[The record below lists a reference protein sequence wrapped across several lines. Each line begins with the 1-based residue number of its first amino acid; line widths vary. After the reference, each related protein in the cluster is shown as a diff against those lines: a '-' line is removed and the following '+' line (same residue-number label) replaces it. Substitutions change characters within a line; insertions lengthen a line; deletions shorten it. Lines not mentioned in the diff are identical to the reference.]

1 MASESKALQNQEDS
15 CHKSFLLGQAHLRDA
30 ASMRQ
35 AGSSPF
41 DIALKLFSAR
51 VKTEEA
57 LEQGYVNLESL
68 VQMADV
74 YVQQLLNFYNAQQ
87 RMPDSSDLSEKIAHY
102 FEQAVEIGGKEVRGI
117 VSAKKS
123 PVTVTPTISY
133 LITVAEHLIS
143 GDLYKM
149 FPPPYGQKFAGACEK
164 IGASL
169 AMAGVNGDS
178 LDSLLSV
185 GA

>member
-1 MASESKALQNQEDS
+1 MASESEAFHNNGNSGHE
-15 CHKSFLLGQAHLRDA
+15 SFLLGQAHLRDA
-30 ASMRQ
+30 VSARQ

-41 DIALKLFSAR
+41 DVALELLSAR

-57 LEQGYVNLESL
+57 MGQGYVNLESL

-74 YVQQLLNFYNAQQ
+74 YVQQLLNFYNGQQ
-87 RMPDSSDLSEKIAHY
+87 RMPDSKDLYEKIVHY
-102 FEQAVEIGGKEVRGI
+102 FEQAVEIGVEEVRGT

-123 PVTVTPTISY
+123 PVAVTPTISY
-133 LITVAEHLIS
+133 LITVAAHLIS

-149 FPPPYGQKFAGACEK
+149 FPPQYCQKFAGACANL
-164 IGASL
+164 GAAL
-169 AMAGVNGDS
+169 GMAGVQDKR

-185 GA
+185 TA